1 MERQFRLSPP
11 FPSADLEPHY
21 TGWVHP
27 NNFVNGERPESGS
40 ARDNYFSRAQMYGC
54 VLSGGLAGHVHG
66 TGAYD
71 VTSASEP
78 PGRRPYFWQA
88 LRYESAEYM
97 RGLRTFILS
106 EGVRY
111 RDLQLASDD
120 LVPRRAA
127 GSSDRGLDRL
137 TADARGLVQLPDFPG
152 SEEVASTDWAAR
164 IVAR

>member
-40 ARDNYFSRAQMYGC
+40 ARDNYHSRAQMYGC

-78 PGRRPYFWQA
+78 PGRRQ
-88 LRYESAEYM
+88 
-97 RGLRTFILS
+97 
-106 EGVRY
+106 
-111 RDLQLASDD
+111 
-120 LVPRRAA
+120 
-127 GSSDRGLDRL
+127 GS
-137 TADARGLVQLPDFPG
+137 
-152 SEEVASTDWAAR
+152 
-164 IVAR
+164 